1 MGRRRWCSGSF
12 RFRFSG
18 WTLARKDSYP
28 AANDGEILAAGLV
41 VVQFG
46 KEASQNARLLRP
58 KVRDASRGS
67 PRSPSASLRA
77 GFRRAKNACSRM
89 TIKLHHYGR
98 SARVAVRSRV
108 MLGFCNF
115 RNTKPERTVVR
126 ADMVKRR

>member
-41 VVQFG
+41 VLAVG

-58 KVRDASRGS
+58 RYAT
-67 PRSPSASLRA
+67 LRA
-77 GFRRAKNACSRM
+77 ARPDPSRRKEPLLRDDNQTAPRAAGS
-89 TIKLHHYGR
+89 LPL
-98 SARVAVRSRV
+98 
-108 MLGFCNF
+108 LGG
-115 RNTKPERTVVR
+115 PGSS
-126 ADMVKRR
+126 

>member
-12 RFRFSG
+12 RSRFSG
-18 WTLARKDSYP
+18 WTFARKDSYP

-89 TIKLHHYGR
+89 TIKLHHHLTA
-98 SARVAVRSRV
+98 SARTQFADDIVDER
-108 MLGFCNF
+108 LGIP
-115 RNTKPERTVVR
+115 KEH
-126 ADMVKRR
+126 